1 MEVLVLYW
9 SYKFTFNK
17 IGLHGKCL
25 SRYATCWNW
34 VRRENS
40 TGSIF
45 KIETLLVVRFDGA
58 VFVTDSIC
66 THEEADLSLGMFD
79 SGVVKCPLHGA
90 KFKVN
95 SGEVVSGPE
104 EFHGKDSRSAS
115 LSSKNRK

>member
-1 MEVLVLYW
+1 MFVPICNMLELGEEGELYR
-9 SYKFTFNK
+9 FD
-17 IGLHGKCL
+17 IQD
-25 SRYATCWNW
+25 RA
-34 VRRENS
+34 
-40 TGSIF
+40 
-45 KIETLLVVRFDGA
+45 LLVVRFDGA

-104 EFHGKDSRSAS
+104 EDPTEKIPDLRVYQARIENNEVFAN
-115 LSSKNRK
+115 L